1 MVTRDERI
9 SSHGLEEEEA
19 EDPVA
24 MEHLEDEVEA
34 ALVEEEEE
42 VTTAEPGGAMIMITG
57 ETPTHWTMMV
67 EEGEAEI
74 TETEEEEEEV
84 AITETAEEDTATT
97 LTTDLADNMRTEQTT
112 SSKTSEEMLME
123 TSLVTSS
130 GAMTSLVT
138 SSGAMVRVNSLR
150 DTDQAVA
157 TLTGMIRWSQSGQS
171 QVSLRCPLLW
181 SLLAR

>member
-130 GAMTSLVT
+130 GAMVK
-138 SSGAMVRVNSLR
+138 VNSLR